1 MAQLGTRAPSSGPL
15 SAFSFLSFGAQKSI
29 DEEEPDHTRDD
40 IEGLV
45 QHLTH
50 LRRSGIRLIEVQYA
64 INKWALYGFIPMTHH
79 GFSFKTSRGDYFT
92 LDFGRRGIVWD
103 VMDLEPENPD
113 NTFYTKTYKIDMDT
127 AAVQKYCEDTPPFN
141 YPFYDCETWAKGLLV
156 TLALDKSP
164 DDSKRFSKN
173 ACAPS
178 AGPTSV
184 QSPVTV
190 RRTRAGD
197 CI

>member
-1 MAQLGTRAPSSGPL
+1 MVQSPFA
-15 SAFSFLSFGAQKSI
+15 FLSFGAQSPK
-29 DEEEPDHTRDD
+29 DEEEQDQTRDD
-40 IEGLV
+40 LDGLV

-50 LRRSGIRLIEVQYA
+50 LRKSGVRLREVQYA
-64 INKWALYGFIPMTHH
+64 INKWALGGIIPMTHH
-79 GFSFKTSRGDYFT
+79 GFTFKTSRGDYFT

-103 VMDLEPENPD
+103 VFDEEPELPD
-113 NTFYTKTYKIDMDT
+113 NTFYTKTYKIDLDT
-127 AAVQKYCEDTPPFN
+127 SAVQKYCEDTPPFN

-156 TLALDKSP
+156 ALALDKSP
-164 DDSKRFSKN
+164 EDSKRFSKN

-178 AGPTSV
+178 QGPMSV

-190 RRTRAGD
+190 RRTRTGA